1 MGNSHLSN
9 ILLFL
14 HPNRRFLIEVSHGFK
29 YFENEFDIISLEYC
43 AMRSKII
50 NVLLLNI
57 YETVIKLSVRVP
69 ESSSA
74 ALVAWLVT
82 TGDGGDTPHA

>member
-1 MGNSHLSN
+1 
-9 ILLFL
+9 
-14 HPNRRFLIEVSHGFK
+14 
-29 YFENEFDIISLEYC
+29 
-43 AMRSKII
+43 MRSKII

-74 ALVAWLVT
+74 AWSR
-82 TGDGGDTPHA
+82 GDSLNEDGAEPA